1 MEASLRR
8 KSVHER
14 MESGKRDREL
24 KHQELIQKTRAIK
37 QKLKTKP
44 KFVELEENFKRQE
57 EEA

>member
-1 MEASLRR
+1 
-8 KSVHER
+8 